1 MTIVSAT
8 KTAALVGY
16 PTTITAAAKAAQN
29 DFIMFTDN
37 AGVLPLSVTIMNNG
51 SLASAPE
58 TSWVY
63 NTCQVATTI
72 AATVTTLATK
82 TIVGSSHT
90 DGDYYMYNPNTGEM
104 IYVVSDAMATT
115 DVTGTLTIIRGCL
128 GTTAAALTANEY
140 LMVMN
145 SIKLTGAVAGV
156 AFVQY
161 NELPRLPKA
170 SVFG

>member
-1 MTIVSAT
+1 
-8 KTAALVGY
+8 
-16 PTTITAAAKAAQN
+16 
-29 DFIMFTDN
+29 
-37 AGVLPLSVTIMNNG
+37 
-51 SLASAPE
+51 
-58 TSWVY
+58 
-63 NTCQVATTI
+63 
-72 AATVTTLATK
+72 
-82 TIVGSSHT
+82 
-90 DGDYYMYNPNTGEM
+90 MYNPNTGEM